1 VSAEGAGSSV
11 AIHTISMELAG
22 DVLQDVAAA
31 LGLKEVETVA
41 DFPEEME
48 VS

>member
-1 VSAEGAGSSV
+1 MGE
-11 AIHTISMELAG
+11 
-22 DVLQDVAAA
+22 VLQDVASA

-48 VS
+48 VSYMYMCIYMFVVYGL